1 MDFNFWKQNLLL
13 DYYDFIKDAMDKYAR
28 TGTRVAR
35 IWIGNQLEVN
45 IDDPKHL
52 EVILT
57 STKFLSKSSQY
68 SFLNASLGEGLLFST
83 NKKWFSRRRVI
94 TPTFHFKILEQF
106 FEVFI
111 KHNQIL
117 LEKIEQNANGK
128 IFDIFPLIT
137 ASVMNS
143 LCETAMGCEMKAED
157 FEYLNAVKDLGYHVS
172 ERFLTP
178 WQRIEFLFDL
188 TSTKRKQD
196 RCAQV
201 MHEFTNKIITER
213 RAKLSQEKS
222 ENLENLDDDDV
233 GLKKKMCLLDV
244 LLQSTVDGKPLTND
258 DIQEEVDT
266 FTFAGH
272 DTTTNT
278 ICFTLFT
285 ISKFP
290 EVQRKLNE
298 EIQQVIGEGD
308 VTFRKINELKY
319 LDLVV
324 KETMRL
330 YPPVPII
337 ARRLHEEVDFG
348 DFIGPANTNYNL
360 IFYTLFKNPEI
371 FENPEEFIP
380 ERFLETDKSPY
391 AFIPFSAVS

>member
-1 MDFNFWKQNLLL
+1 
-13 DYYDFIKDAMDKYAR
+13 MDKFAR
-28 TGTRVAR
+28 TKTRVAR
-35 IWIGNQLEVN
+35 LWVGNQLELN

-52 EVILT
+52 EIILT
-57 STKFLSKSSQY
+57 NTKFLSKSSQY

-83 NKKWFSRRRVI
+83 NQKWFNRRRVI

-106 FEVFI
+106 FEVFV

-117 LEKIEQNANGK
+117 LGKIGQKADGK
-128 IFDIFPLIT
+128 IFDIFPLVT
-137 ASVMNS
+137 ASVMNA
-143 LCETAMGCEMKAED
+143 LCETAMGCEIKAED
-157 FEYLNAVKDLGYHVS
+157 FEYLEAVKDLGYHVA

-178 WQRIEFLFDL
+178 WQRIDFLFNL
-188 TSTKRKQD
+188 TSTKRAQD
-196 RCAQV
+196 RCANI
-201 MHEFTNKIITER
+201 MHKFTTKIITDR
-213 RAKLSQEKS
+213 REKLSNEKS

-244 LLQSTVDGKPLTND
+244 LLQSTIDGKPLSND
-258 DIQEEVDT
+258 DIQEEVDA

-298 EIQQVIGEGD
+298 EIQRVIGDGE
-308 VTFRKINELKY
+308 VTFKVINELKY
-319 LDLVV
+319 LDLVI

-348 DFIGPANTNYNL
+348 DFIAPANANYNL
-360 IFYTLFKNPEI
+360 IFYTLFKNPDV
-371 FENPEEFIP
+371 FEKPEEFIP
-380 ERFLETDKSPY
+380 ERFLNAEKSPY
-391 AFIPFSAVS
+391 AFIPFSAVSTMISVKLYFKHYF